1 VTAHLRRES
10 KTRGEIAFEDD
21 KSAQFSFN
29 ESPDLMLRSMSLF
42 CGSLL
47 LIPAIAIAQDLPGI
61 QSEKPADGPSVQT
74 DQGWMVPYEAKIPGT
89 EVTFRMIPIPGGE
102 YVMGSPATEADR
114 KADEGPQR
122 KVIVEPFWMGE
133 CEVTWSEYTRYMELY
148 RSLKEFESRRLR
160 KVTAE
165 NRIDAITAPTPLYQ
179 PDFTFEFGADPK
191 QPAVSMTQYAAKQ
204 YTKWLSAIT
213 TQQYRLP
220 TEAEWEYACRA
231 GSTTAYSFGDD
242 AAMLD
247 EFAWHEAN
255 TNEEGTRLVRQK
267 KPNAWGLY
275 DMHGNVAEWVIDG
288 YAPYEP
294 QDQPIA
300 AAADW
305 VRTDKP
311 DPRVV
316 RGGSWAFP
324 AAECRSSS
332 RLGSDDK
339 AWKEYDP
346 NLPRSPWWYTTDP
359 ARGVGFRLLRALKPL
374 PRETIEDF
382 WKIDSEDIQFDVGD
396 RLSEGRGVSGL
407 ADKDLPQAVL
417 DLLKAK

>member
-1 VTAHLRRES
+1 
-10 KTRGEIAFEDD
+10 
-21 KSAQFSFN
+21 
-29 ESPDLMLRSMSLF
+29 MLRSISLF
-42 CGSLL
+42 WFSLL
-47 LIPAIAIAQDLPGI
+47 MIPTIAIGQDTPGI
-61 QSEKPADGPSVQT
+61 SKEKPADGPSVQT
-74 DQGWMVPYEAKIPGT
+74 EQGWMVPYEAKIPGT
-89 EVTFRMIPIPGGE
+89 DVTFRMIPIPGGE
-102 YVMGSPATEADR
+102 YLMGSPATEVGHND
-114 KADEGPQR
+114 DEGPQR
-122 KVIVEPFWMGE
+122 KVVVEPFWMGE

-160 KVTAE
+160 KVTDA

-179 PDFTFEFGADPK
+179 PDFTFEFGDDPK

-204 YTKWLSAIT
+204 YTKWVSAIT

-231 GSTTAYSFGDD
+231 GSSTAFSFGDD
-242 AAMLD
+242 PAMFD
-247 EFAWHEAN
+247 EFGWFQDN
-255 TNEEGTRLVRQK
+255 TNEEGTRPVRQK

-288 YAPYEP
+288 YAPYESK
-294 QDQPIA
+294 DQPIA

-324 AAECRSSS
+324 AAECRASS
-332 RLGSDDK
+332 RLGSDDE

-374 PRETIEDF
+374 PREKIEDF

-396 RLSEGRGVSGL
+396 RLSEGRGVFGL

-417 DLLKAK
+417 DLQKKK